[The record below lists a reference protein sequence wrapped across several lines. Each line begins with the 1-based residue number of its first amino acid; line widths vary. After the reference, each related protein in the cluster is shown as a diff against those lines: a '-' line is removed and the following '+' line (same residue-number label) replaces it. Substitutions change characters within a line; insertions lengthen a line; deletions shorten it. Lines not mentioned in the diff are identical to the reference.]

1 MSTNDYVV
9 GWIELGVI
17 VGSAAL
23 GAYNVR
29 RWLLAG
35 WTGAPA
41 RLAEAILTIATLVVV
56 GEVVGLLGLLKPVPL
71 IVAAVGAGVALTL
84 LARPRIPA
92 AAEPLPAPRVDPFQI
107 VLALAVAG
115 FIVAQWS
122 LHSQVN
128 LDRGMYGFDTMWYH
142 MPFAAGFLQ
151 QGSVTG
157 LHFTDPLY
165 LNWFYPNNSELLHAI
180 PLVAFHRDILSPLL
194 NVGWVALTLLAAW
207 CVGRRYR
214 VGGMSVIAVAI
225 VLGSHTL
232 VSRQPGDAKNDIVG
246 MCFLLSSVAILVN
259 ANGSI
264 FERERLGPLLVAGLA
279 AGLAVG
285 TKLTLVAPVALLTVG
300 VVYLAPRDWR
310 LGYSGAWLAAVAAT
324 GAFWYLRN
332 VVHAISPLPWVKHL
346 GPLSLPHPLRLEEGR
361 PPFAVSHYLLN
372 SRVWNHFFL
381 PGLREAF
388 GRWWEVML
396 AIAVLGMVLSIL
408 FAATRTLRVLG
419 AVGLAATIAYVFTPL
434 TASGPEGSPDG
445 FVLNLRYLAPAL
457 VVGAALL
464 PTVPAI
470 ARRWWAAW
478 LLAALMVYTLLH
490 TDRPGEIGKSKYE
503 TGAYFVAVAI
513 VLVPVALASLR
524 RLRVPRTALVVS
536 GVGLIALGVGLL
548 WPEERDYLNRR
559 YTKAY
564 AKFHLD
570 SGFRWANNERDRRI
584 ALGGTTSAFFQYG
597 YYGRDL
603 SNRVQYV
610 GAHGP
615 HAAFNKVQSCAEWRR
630 AINDGDY
637 DFVVTSPQLNQFT
650 PTSPIYSPE
659 GKWTRTDPAAK
670 PVDVDGPV
678 VVFRL
683 TGPLD
688 PSGCARLGRAAERRP
703 ADANSSKTK

>member
-1 MSTNDYVV
+1 MSVHQYVV

-23 GAYNVR
+23 GGYNLR
-29 RWLLAG
+29 RWLLGG

-41 RLAEAILTIATLVVV
+41 RLAEAILTLSVLVIV
-56 GEVVGLLGLLKPVPL
+56 GEVVGVLGLLQRAPL
-71 IVAAVGAGVALTL
+71 IVAAVLAGAGITVA
-84 LARPRIPA
+84 ARPRIPA
-92 AAEPLPAPRVDPFQI
+92 GAERLRAPRVDPFQFA
-107 VLALAVAG
+107 LALAVAG

-122 LHSQVN
+122 LHTQVN

-180 PLVAFHRDILSPLL
+180 PLIAFHRDILSPML

-207 CVGRRYR
+207 CVGRPYR
-214 VGGMSVIAVAI
+214 VGGLSLVAVAI

-232 VSRQPGDAKNDIVG
+232 VSRQPGDAKNDIVA

-259 ANGSI
+259 SDGRI
-264 FERERLGPLLVAGLA
+264 FDRDRLGPLIVAGLA
-279 AGLAVG
+279 AGLALG

-300 VVYLAPRDWR
+300 IVYLAPRAWR
-310 LGYSGAWLAAVAAT
+310 LGFSGVWLGSVAAT
-324 GAFWYLRN
+324 GGFWYLRN

-346 GPLSLPHPLRLEEGR
+346 GPISLPHPVRIEEGR
-361 PPFAVSHYLLN
+361 PPFSVSHYLLN
-372 SRVWNHFFL
+372 RRVWNDFFL
-381 PGLREAF
+381 PGLHEAF

-408 FAATRTLRVLG
+408 FAASRTLRVLG

-464 PTVPAI
+464 PTVPLF

-478 LLAALMVYTLLH
+478 PLAALMVFTLLR

-503 TGAYFVAVAI
+503 TGARLVAVAI
-513 VLVPVALASLR
+513 VLVPVAVAALR
-524 RLRVPRTALVVS
+524 RLRVPRPAVVAL
-536 GVGLIALGVGLL
+536 GVGLIALGIGLL

-559 YTKAY
+559 YTNAY
-564 AKFHLD
+564 TKFHLD
-570 SGFRWANNERDRRI
+570 SGFRWANGQHHQRI
-584 ALGGTTSAFFQYG
+584 ALGGTTAAFFQYG
-597 YYGRDL
+597 YYGLDL
-603 SNRVQYV
+603 SNHVQYL

-615 HAAFNKVQSCAEWRR
+615 HGAFNKIRTCEAWRT

-637 DFVVTSPQLNQFT
+637 RYVVTSPQLNQFT
-650 PTSPIYSPE
+650 PTSPIFSPE
-659 GKWTRTDPAAK
+659 GKWTRNDPAAK
-670 PVDVDGPV
+670 LVSKDGYV
-678 VVFRL
+678 SVFRI
-683 TGPLD
+683 TGRLD
-688 PSGCARLGRAAERRP
+688 PSTCKRLERPGTAAAKR
-703 ADANSSKTK
+703 SS